1 MGRFLF
7 RIGIFHHLFS
17 MHRALWVQ
25 LFLNSWSLPGSGAG
39 CLIEGFFISCG
50 HLTVFCRLFCLFSA
64 STQRHIRFM
73 NMGHSVFLHLFD
85 SLFFGSV
92 LSTKVWRVVFTS
104 MTGEEL

>member
-1 MGRFLF
+1 MGWFLL
-7 RIGIFHHLFS
+7 RIGMFHHLFS
-17 MHRALWVQ
+17 MHRALWVP

-39 CLIEGFFISCG
+39 CLIEGFFI
-50 HLTVFCRLFCLFSA
+50 FCVISLSLPTLCLFSA

-73 NMGHSVFLHLFD
+73 NMGHSAFLYLFD